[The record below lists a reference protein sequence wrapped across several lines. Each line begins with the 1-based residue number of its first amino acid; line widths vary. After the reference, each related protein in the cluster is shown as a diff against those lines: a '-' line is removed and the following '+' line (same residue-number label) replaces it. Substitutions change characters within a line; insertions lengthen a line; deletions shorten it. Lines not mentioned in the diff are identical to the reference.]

1 MKKYLLIALLL
12 LSCAKVVDNNSSS
25 SPISPGLYA
34 LAAEFVDDVYIDT
47 IDSIIRSIKDIPLL
61 KLKSDNRFE
70 RNPWCRI
77 GGCGPTQN
85 MVGTYVTALLADTT
99 LEGSWFAKPDS
110 LILSC
115 EIITPPVH
123 ETRYA
128 LPIIRHSA
136 DTFEVLD
143 VHTDTA
149 YYRTF
154 FKMADENASWDAFN
168 CCTLAH
174 AQ

>member
-1 MKKYLLIALLL
+1 MKKYFLILFVLV
-12 LSCAKVVDNNSSS
+12 SCAKVVDDNNSS

-34 LAAEFVDDVYIDT
+34 LAAEYIDYILVDT
-47 IDSIIRSIKDIPLL
+47 NYTEVRCIKDIPLL

-77 GGCGPTQN
+77 GGCGPTQF
-85 MVGTYVTALLADTT
+85 MVGGFVTALLSDTT

-110 LILSC
+110 LILLS
-115 EIITPPVH
+115 EIISPPVH
-123 ETRYA
+123 QTRYA
-128 LPIIRHSA
+128 LPITRHLP

-143 VHTDTA
+143 EHYDTS
-149 YYRTF
+149 YYRKF
-154 FKMADENASWDAFN
+154 FKIADENASWQMFT

-174 AQ
+174 VQ